1 MKGAEDFVKRM
12 GEDEEF
18 SRKVNE
24 LKDNKERWS
33 FIAES
38 GYKFTPDELRS
49 ACEAVSDIGK
59 QVMDLLDDDVSGMYY
74 QEPCPSKKT
83 PIWDQRRW

>member
-18 SRKVNE
+18 NREVNE

-33 FIAES
+33 FIVES
-38 GYKFTPDELRS
+38 GYKFTPDELRA
-49 ACEAVSDIGK
+49 ACETVADIGE
-59 QVMDLLDDDVSGMYY
+59 QVMDLLDDDVSG
-74 QEPCPSKKT
+74 QCGFVCTCDGGGLSLL
-83 PIWDQRRW
+83 D